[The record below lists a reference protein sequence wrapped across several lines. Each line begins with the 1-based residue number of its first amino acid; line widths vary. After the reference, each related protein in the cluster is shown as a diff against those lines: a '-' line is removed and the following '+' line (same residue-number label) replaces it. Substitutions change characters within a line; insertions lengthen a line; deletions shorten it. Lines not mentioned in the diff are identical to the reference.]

1 MNPYVSAFFTL
12 LLVHRAYTHRS
23 LTYVGILSA
32 VVTAI
37 IQSTHPTALPF
48 TLLLCF
54 YMLATTATKVKKAEK
69 DQLTISSGGGHESHD
84 GTRGPIQ
91 VIANSGMAT
100 LFCLVDLAG
109 RAGWLGG
116 TMGPDV
122 GRTGWF
128 EDGNVWWG
136 QDLVVVGI
144 VANYTAVTAD
154 TLSSELG
161 ILSGS
166 PPRLITNPFRIC
178 PKGTNGGVSLL
189 GLFAAF
195 AGSVVLGVISSLW
208 FYPPL
213 DTNHLDKVGFIFF
226 TAFLG
231 LAGTLLDSL
240 LGATLQLSVVDVRT
254 GKVVEHPHGER
265 VLVYP
270 STTSSKSH
278 LKPEGGSRKV
288 VQGSLGWLDNNG
300 VNFTAAAGTSLLG
313 IGLWC
318 ILMKD
323 S

>member
-1 MNPYVSAFFTL
+1 
-12 LLVHRAYTHRS
+12 
-23 LTYVGILSA
+23 
-32 VVTAI
+32 
-37 IQSTHPTALPF
+37 
-48 TLLLCF
+48 
-54 YMLATTATKVKKAEK
+54 MLATTATKVKKAEK
-69 DQLTISSGGGHESHD
+69 DQITISSGGGHESQD

-91 VIANSGMAT
+91 VIANSGVAT
-100 LFCLVDLAG
+100 LLCLVDLAG

-116 TMGPDV
+116 TKMGTDV
-122 GRTGWF
+122 TGLVGWF

-136 QDLVVVGI
+136 QDFVVMGI

-166 PPRLITNPFRIC
+166 PPRLITNPFRAC
-178 PKGTNGGVSLL
+178 PKGTNGGVSFL

-195 AGSVVLGVISSLW
+195 AGSVILGLISSLW

-213 DTNHLDKVGFIFF
+213 GANHLSHVGFIFF

-231 LAGTLLDSL
+231 LVGTLFDSL
-240 LGATLQLSVVDVRT
+240 LGATLQQSVVDVRT
-254 GKVVEHPHGER
+254 GKIVEHPHGER

-270 STTSSKSH
+270 GKTSSKSL
-278 LKPEGGSRKV
+278 LKPQDGSRKV

-300 VNFTAAAGTSLLG
+300 VNFTAAASISLLAM
-313 IGLWC
+313 GLWR
-318 ILMKD
+318 ILMMD

>member
-1 MNPYVSAFFTL
+1 MNPYVAAFFTL
-12 LLVHRAYTHRS
+12 WLVHRAYTHRS
-23 LTYVGILSA
+23 LTHVGILSA
-32 VVTAI
+32 AVTAI
-37 IQSTHPTALPF
+37 IHSSHPTALPF

-84 GTRGPIQ
+84 GARGPVQ
-91 VIANSGMAT
+91 VIANSGVAT
-100 LFCLVDLAG
+100 LLCLVDLAG

-116 TMGPDV
+116 TVGTDV
-122 GRTGWF
+122 GSVGWF
-128 EDGNVWWG
+128 GDGDVWWG
-136 QDLVVVGI
+136 QDFVVVGI

-161 ILSGS
+161 ILSRS

-195 AGSVVLGVISSLW
+195 AGSVVLGLISCLW

-213 DTNHLDKVGFIFF
+213 GTNQLGNVGFVFF

-240 LGATLQLSVVDVRT
+240 FGATLQLSVVDVRT
-254 GKVVEHPHGER
+254 GKIVEHPHGKR
-265 VLVYP
+265 VLVHP
-270 STTSSKSH
+270 GKTGSNPQ
-278 LKPEGGSRKV
+278 LKYEGGSRKV
-288 VQGSLGWLDNNG
+288 VQGNLGWLNNNG

-313 IGLWC
+313 MGLWYF
-318 ILMKD
+318 LMRD
-323 S
+323 A